1 MSTHISKSRT
11 LHGMAPSYIIDLINI
26 KTNMCYLLHTN
37 EGVCLKHPSRK
48 MKKSFGD
55 RSFKRRFDKAMTS
68 ALNPEQSL
76 LDLTKANLAKT
87 KRNYAKLLT
96 QMMPSSLS
104 PLNSPGS
111 VKIVTSLDIQDQNV
125 LPLLPSHDACG
136 LRNRHLELKQKTQ
149 EQQI

>member
-1 MSTHISKSRT
+1 M
-11 LHGMAPSYIIDLINI
+11 
-26 KTNMCYLLHTN
+26 
-37 EGVCLKHPSRK
+37 
-48 MKKSFGD
+48 
-55 RSFKRRFDKAMTS
+55 
-68 ALNPEQSL
+68 Q
-76 LDLTKANLAKT
+76 

-96 QMMPSSLS
+96 PMMPSSLS

-149 EQQI
+149 EQQIWTQSWKEQCDAESKLKVFCRSLSKVSTWYFCNDVSQTKSLQFNQVKWLHFHEMERFLDLMPARTGNCQFWSNSTKKKRWYLLE